1 MPHPTR
7 RVICSRIARPTI
19 TAEAGQ
25 ENAKKLLF
33 HPRLA
38 LKLPDSIGFA
48 TCMICVICMIC
59 NIIVTRARTKMRLAF
74 AASFP
79 EGCGAFSPG

>member
-1 MPHPTR
+1 
-7 RVICSRIARPTI
+7 
-19 TAEAGQ
+19 
-25 ENAKKLLF
+25 
-33 HPRLA
+33 
-38 LKLPDSIGFA
+38 
-48 TCMICVICMIC
+48 MIC